1 MRSNAVACQ
10 RWQRR
15 VLASMSGRAPAA
27 LATTMAASS
36 GHLASMPAP
45 RTAFAPGGLCAQGDR
60 ISVRNPIQMR
70 ARRGEVRP
78 PPGGEGDGNGTR
90 VRCPWPEN
98 GAIWWPQNWGHLLSG
113 QQEWGPPGGPIFD
126 PVFAPLAPPRH
137 PPCGPAGLSGASR
150 CPRASRPSGSTSR
163 RPRCIISMDSRRGHG
178 SLEPQRQKRSARC
191 LTEQVSRSDTGAR
204 MSVTTFIGDDPA
216 VQPLQPQVLL
226 GNKMLQ
232 TEAETAAA
240 APLLPQGDIWGG
252 ASPRGQRARSPSACS
267 RYCTALAEQCFR
279 RGKAS

>member
-70 ARRGEVRP
+70 ARRGEVRA

-98 GAIWWPQNWGHLLSG
+98 GAIWWPQNWGHVLSG

-126 PVFAPLAPPRH
+126 PVFAPLAPPPGTRRVDLQDFLAQAGAPEPRA
-137 PPCGPAGLSGASR
+137 PPGQLREDRDALFLWIPGEAMEAWNLSG
-150 CPRASRPSGSTSR
+150 
-163 RPRCIISMDSRRGHG
+163 
-178 SLEPQRQKRSARC
+178 KSAVR
-191 LTEQVSRSDTGAR
+191 DA
-204 MSVTTFIGDDPA
+204 
-216 VQPLQPQVLL
+216 
-226 GNKMLQ
+226 
-232 TEAETAAA
+232 
-240 APLLPQGDIWGG
+240 
-252 ASPRGQRARSPSACS
+252 
-267 RYCTALAEQCFR
+267 
-279 RGKAS
+279 